1 MREWLAA
8 SGLTVG
14 QVTAQVIYFFVTIGV
29 AYFSAKFGA
38 SESRR
43 QYEEK
48 AEIDK
53 RQAAADLIHPLL
65 AFAFQCDRCISDIDF
80 ANSAN
85 TDADRLRVVQDLQL
99 SAGCNRNAAVLG
111 SEVAARVPKIQVLKT
126 RIENGLRVDFNV
138 GCPAPDREAP
148 GRLASWLSLLE
159 LRARYAA
166 DLAAKAAGL
175 PVSHTEKELEAL
187 LKAAMRHGSE
197 IDSGDIERWH

>member
-1 MREWLAA
+1 MAEWLAA
-8 SGLTVG
+8 SGLTVAWG
-14 QVTAQVIYFFVTIGV
+14 IGFLVTIVV
-29 AYFSAKFGA
+29 AYLSARFGA

-65 AFAFQCDRCISDIDF
+65 AFAFQCGRCGSEISLG
-80 ANSAN
+80 NSAN
-85 TDADRLRVVQDLQL
+85 SPADRLRVAQDLQL
-99 SAGCNRNAAVLG
+99 SADCNRNAAVLG
-111 SEVAARVPKIQVLKT
+111 GEVAARVLKIQVLKT
-126 RIENGLRVDFNV
+126 RIENGLRGDFNV
-138 GCPAPDREAP
+138 GCPVDKEGPD
-148 GRLASWLSLLE
+148 RLASYLSLLE

-175 PVSHTEKELEAL
+175 PVSHTEAELEAL
-187 LKAAMRHGSE
+187 LKSAMRYGSE